1 MATTQF
7 GTNQAQNA
15 KYHYERLV
23 YTYGSTTLATGK
35 SPVFSAQQW
44 NHGGATYPEWQAR
57 LEWFAASQNADVT
70 LKWTADPQN
79 SRGVQNPGFTEAA
92 RASTQGQNL
101 LIEGVQQLDLNLDNT
116 SGSTVANWQLNY
128 AVAMRK
134 LLAADKLMRQQA
146 GLSGYALT
154 NQEMAAAVALGF
166 GVQTGNGFAWTDK
179 GIEGLVNKGTLPLG
193 MDRLMDAIYKNRT
206 LSTTE
211 DLWYPQSSTGDNP
224 FATYNA
230 DLSGLAK
237 GTFPVLTGIAIE
249 GAPNV
254 NVTVDRDGQL
264 GYMQV
269 NGAAYVQANDAMW
282 DCWVPAMSY
291 LTFHVIN
298 NVGNSVA
305 ANVGIRLRIA
315 TLSMSEVLA
324 ILYGRITNPAEATS
338 DSAYYKTLMGL
349 L

>member
-7 GTNQAQNA
+7 GTNQAQDA

-35 SPVFSAQQW
+35 SPVFTAQQW
-44 NHGGATYPEWQAR
+44 NRGGSVYPEWQAR
-57 LEWFAASQNADVT
+57 LEWFETTQNADVF
-70 LKWTADPQN
+70 LQWTADPQN
-79 SRGVQNPGFTEAA
+79 TRGVQNPGNTYAA
-92 RASTQGQNL
+92 RSGEQRQRMQ
-101 LIEGVQQLDLNLDNT
+101 IEGVQQLDLNLNNT
-116 SGSTVANWQLNY
+116 STAAIDTFQLNY
-128 AVAMRK
+128 AVGMRH

-146 GLSGYALT
+146 GLSGYSLT
-154 NQEMAAAVALGF
+154 KQEEDAAIQLDF
-166 GVQTGNGFAWTDK
+166 GVMTANGFAWTAK

-193 MDRLMDAIYKNRT
+193 MDRLMEAIYKNRI
-206 LSTTE
+206 LSVSE
-211 DLWYPQSSTGDNP
+211 EMWYPQSSTADNP

-230 DLSGLAK
+230 NLSGLAK

-249 GAPNV
+249 NSPNV

-282 DCWVPAMSY
+282 DCWVPAMNY
-291 LTFHVIN
+291 LTFHVTN
-298 NVGNSVA
+298 NTGNSTT
-305 ANVGIRLRIA
+305 ANVGVRLRIA

-324 ILYGRITNPAEATS
+324 ILYGRITAATEATN
-338 DSAYYKTLMGL
+338 AGVYYKTLMGL